1 VNASKTG
8 FALLAIGLC
17 SCASSDGAGTGDG
30 GGAGQTEGGGAAPN
44 DGEVATGSDA
54 APGGGGAT
62 PGTDAHTGE
71 NTMDGASAGSA
82 LAVNLGSAANYAIL
96 AKTAISTV
104 PTSAVTGDLGI
115 YPAAASYITGFPL
128 TADATNEYATSPQV
142 TGKIYAS
149 DNQPPTPSTLMTA
162 VADMQQA
169 FTDAAGRTPGV
180 SNLGAGNIG
189 GMTLTRGVYGWGT
202 GLLIPESVTLTGSAT
217 DVWIFQV
224 AGTLTVSSATSIV
237 LAGGAVPANVFWQ
250 VSGAVELGTTS
261 AFAGDILGQTSITMD
276 TGATINGRLLAQSAV
291 SIDSSTVVEP

>member
-1 VNASKTG
+1 MTHNILTNTSKAG
-8 FALLAIGLC
+8 LALVAIGLC
-17 SCASSDGAGTGDG
+17 SCGSSDGSNGTGDG
-30 GGAGQTEGGGAAPN
+30 GGAGAAQTEGGGAAAS
-44 DGEVATGSDA
+44 GGTDA
-54 APGGGGAT
+54 APGADATGGG
-62 PGTDAHTGE
+62 
-71 NTMDGASAGSA
+71 NTMDGGVTASG
-82 LAVNLGSAANYAIL
+82 AVDLGSAGNYAIL
-96 AKTAISTV
+96 AKTGISTV

-128 TADATNEYATSPQV
+128 TADATNEFATSPQV

-149 DNQPPTPSTLMTA
+149 DYQPPTPSTLMTA
-162 VADMQQA
+162 VGDMLQA
-169 FTDAAGRTPGV
+169 FTNAAGRTPGV
-180 SNLGAGNIG
+180 TELGSGNIG
-189 GMTLTRGVYGWGT
+189 GMTLTRGVYGWSS
-202 GLLIPESVTLTGSAT
+202 GLLIPENVTLTGSAT

-261 AFAGDILGQTSITMD
+261 AFAGDFLGQTSITMD